1 MQIFGETCPMC
12 CGDLGKDVTADC
24 VFCGFMSAADCSAKD
39 APAKDA
45 PGISAW
51 LLADGA
57 KPKIMTMPA
66 ALEALSRGLPGP
78 RRSLDQTTHLVLRS
92 SPRRVSPSPNGWS
105 AQEVI

>member
-1 MQIFGETCPMC
+1 MKIFGETCPMC
-12 CGDLGKDVTADC
+12 CGDLGKDVTVDC
-24 VFCGFMSAADCSAKD
+24 VFCGFMSTADCSFKD

-51 LLADGA
+51 FLADGV
-57 KPKIMTMPA
+57 KRKIMTMPA

-92 SPRRVSPSPNGWS
+92 SPRRVSPSPNGSS